1 MKLPCPQCG
10 GEIQLQETTGF
21 LGCPFCGTS
30 LVLDLTGVRLH
41 MLYRPRH
48 GPADIP
54 PLLRLWC
61 DAQGVPA
68 PSDISTPHLVYQPFW
83 RFASQGRPR
92 LFPAWPALE
101 ARWTDLPTP
110 DAEQVIFDPSIVGTA
125 RLVEPTV
132 AEVAARNR
140 IYGEG
145 AVPAAAGDLVHVPFY
160 EVQATVGSGR
170 LAVNVEACSGR
181 VYPERMPPGVR
192 GSSAHQATTLTT
204 GIVSFLVV
212 FLEAMLIPPPWLAVV
227 AVGLTALALYW
238 AIVGGEGKRL
248 V

>member
-1 MKLPCPQCG
+1 
-10 GEIQLQETTGF
+10 
-21 LGCPFCGTS
+21 
-30 LVLDLTGVRLH
+30 

-61 DAQGVPA
+61 DAQGLPA
-68 PSDISTPHLVYQPFW
+68 PSDISTPHLAYQPFW

-140 IYGEG
+140 VYGGG
-145 AVPAAAGDLVHVPFY
+145 AASAAAGDLVHVPFY
-160 EVQATVGSGR
+160 EVQATVGTGR

-181 VYPERMPPGVR
+181 VYPERMPPEVR
-192 GSSAHQATTLTT
+192 ASSAPQATTLTT
-204 GIVSFLVV
+204 GIAGFLVV
-212 FLEAMLIPPPWLAVV
+212 FLEAMLIPPVWLAGA

-238 AIVGGEGKRL
+238 AIIGGEGRAGA
-248 V
+248 

>member
-1 MKLPCPQCG
+1 MKTNSINQCPQCGQPLVIKVGRFGRFIACSGYPQCRYTRPWLVKVGVACPQCG

-21 LGCPFCGTS
+21 LGCPFCGAS

-110 DAEQVIFDPSIVGTA
+110 DAEQVIFDP
-125 RLVEPTV
+125 
-132 AEVAARNR
+132 
-140 IYGEG
+140 
-145 AVPAAAGDLVHVPFY
+145 
-160 EVQATVGSGR
+160 
-170 LAVNVEACSGR
+170 
-181 VYPERMPPGVR
+181 
-192 GSSAHQATTLTT
+192 
-204 GIVSFLVV
+204 
-212 FLEAMLIPPPWLAVV
+212 
-227 AVGLTALALYW
+227 
-238 AIVGGEGKRL
+238 
-248 V
+248 